1 MPNKWC
7 FFSSVSRSGPVRSS
21 ENKHKGKKTC
31 NRCLLRYKLRSEFV
45 HANVSSQPLKLGF
58 FTALQPSSLSL
69 RPLQLVPISWTPL
82 SFFHSL
88 LFPLFPLQI
97 PNFNFD
103 FFCSLLHAPLF
114 TYLSVLFPFA
124 RSTDFV
130 YSLYHSNSF
139 TQVPNFVLTERIYFN
154 VTFEILVPNKKIV
167 YCLLICCKIFVANDC
182 FLL

>member
-1 MPNKWC
+1 MAKKLYRLHISNEKL
-7 FFSSVSRSGPVRSS
+7 FLLEFSRGIP
-21 ENKHKGKKTC
+21 
-31 NRCLLRYKLRSEFV
+31 
-45 HANVSSQPLKLGF
+45 Q
-58 FTALQPSSLSL
+58 SL
-69 RPLQLVPISWTPL
+69 RQENTSKN
-82 SFFHSL
+82 SFHYI
-88 LFPLFPLQI
+88 FPLQI